1 MSDISERVLDRLENL
16 ENIEPLLGSLRILS
30 LSTMQMALNRKTQL
44 QTYKEEFM
52 RILRLLLQTLQKDT
66 LPAPGGLNQGAGR
79 ALLVVLG
86 SERGICGMYNK
97 NLAASAG
104 AWQAAEIAP
113 NQVQCFGGKLC
124 QAMRQQGAV
133 FDCHDVISQG
143 SVPRYQRAQELVAAW
158 LTEFKAGQL
167 SAVDILSFRKPPS
180 GFYKPVI
187 TRLIPLIA
195 QLVLSGEDIETWP
208 PPIIEG
214 DGLQTRDFT
223 YIDNV
228 VHGNLLACHTPGVA
242 GEVFNI
248 ACGGQINLLDMVA
261 ILNRLLGKT
270 IEPRFTDPRPGDVR
284 HSRASIDKAR
294 RMLGYEPLVS
304 FEEGLARTL
313 AWYESTLAV

>member
-214 DGLQTRDFT
+214 DPLEMSIRTVEHLTTIHFYELILESISAENAVR
-223 YIDNV
+223 Y
-228 VHGNLLACHTPGVA
+228 NLLEEAKANTRELIESLVVEVQMAKKQAITQEMLELASGA
-242 GEVFNI
+242 GLTN
-248 ACGGQINLLDMVA
+248 
-261 ILNRLLGKT
+261 
-270 IEPRFTDPRPGDVR
+270 
-284 HSRASIDKAR
+284 
-294 RMLGYEPLVS
+294 
-304 FEEGLARTL
+304 
-313 AWYESTLAV
+313 